1 MTDVEGNLTATQY
14 EILEVVWNHGGHG
27 ASVAE
32 IWRAILNRRSVGRTT
47 VLNLVDRLEKR
58 GWLVRR
64 DGQRPVRYVAARDR
78 SRTNSLLAGS
88 FVDDFFG
95 GSASGLVMS
104 LLGAERLSH
113 EEIEHLRSVLD
124 QAKTV
129 RSAKK
134 GE

>member
-1 MTDVEGNLTATQY
+1 MTNVEGNLTATQY
-14 EILEVVWNHGGHG
+14 EILEVVWNHGDDG

-32 IWRAILNRRSVGRTT
+32 IWRAILARRSVGRTT
-47 VLNLVDRLEKR
+47 ILNLVDRLEKR
-58 GWLVRR
+58 SWLVRR
-64 DGQRPVRYVAARDR
+64 ESQRPVRYVAAKDR

-104 LLGAERLSH
+104 LLGAERLTN

-124 QAKTV
+124 QTKKGRPT
-129 RSAKK
+129 KK

>member
-1 MTDVEGNLTATQY
+1 MSEVEGNLTATQY
-14 EILEVVWNHGGHG
+14 EILEVVWHYGDDG

-32 IWRAILNRRSVGRTT
+32 IWQAILDQRSVGRTT
-47 VLNLVDRLEKR
+47 ILNLVDRLEKR

-64 DGQRPVRYVAARDR
+64 DGQRPVRYAAARDR
-78 SRTNSLLAGS
+78 SKTNSFLAGS

-104 LLGAERLSH
+104 LLGSKRLTH

-124 QAKTV
+124 QAKKVGRT
-129 RSAKK
+129 KK
-134 GE
+134 GK

>member
-14 EILEVVWNHGGHG
+14 EILEAVWNHGDNG

-32 IWRAILNRRSVGRTT
+32 IWRAVLDRRSVGRTT
-47 VLNLVDRLEKR
+47 ILNLVDRLEKR

-64 DGQRPVRYVAARDR
+64 ESHRPVRYVAARDR

-104 LLGAERLSH
+104 LLGAERLTN

-124 QAKTV
+124 QTKKGRPT
-129 RSAKK
+129 KK